1 MQSTQEI
8 TELML
13 DSNRNT
19 LLALGLKVSIATLG
33 LGTGALVAGL
43 FGMNV
48 SGVQLV
54 ITTDISVDIASG
66 SVARRILHCFRISD
80 RPGVTRLR
88 LRTASPAEG
97 SSGGPVSKLW
107 SQPQRTGHW

>member
-13 DSNRNT
+13 DSNRNA

-48 SGVQLV
+48 S
-54 ITTDISVDIASG
+54 
-66 SVARRILHCFRISD
+66 
-80 RPGVTRLR
+80 RLI
-88 LRTASPAEG
+88 
-97 SSGGPVSKLW
+97 
-107 SQPQRTGHW
+107 